1 MEPEGGQPEAPPA
14 RAWTVPVYT
23 AVPVDTA
30 LPVIGRRAG
39 ELLAKPNALPFSAA
53 ALEELKVRIDGYV
66 VDVMNEARRIARR
79 QQADVISP
87 AYVRQASECLV
98 ARKGR
103 RRVALAGS
111 LGGALLGATF
121 QSLMDV
127 AAGKPM
133 PPIQVVGSAILG
145 MLGAF
150 LIAVQLLRE

>member
-1 MEPEGGQPEAPPA
+1 MEPEGVQPEAPTA

-23 AVPVDTA
+23 AVPVDTP

-39 ELLAKPNALPFSAA
+39 ELLAKPNAIPFSAA

-66 VDVMNEARRIARR
+66 VDVMSEARRIARR

-87 AYVRQASECLV
+87 AYV
-98 ARKGR
+98 KGR

-111 LGGALLGATF
+111 VSGVLLGAAF
-121 QSLMDV
+121 PGLLDA
-127 AAGKPM
+127 AAGNPM
-133 PPIQVVGSAILG
+133 SPVQVVGSAIFG

>member
-1 MEPEGGQPEAPPA
+1 MEPEGAQPETPTA

-23 AVPVDTA
+23 AVPVDTP
-30 LPVIGRRAG
+30 LPIIGRRAG

-53 ALEELKVRIDGYV
+53 ALEELKARIDGYV
-66 VDVMNEARRIARR
+66 VDVMREARRIARR

-103 RRVALAGS
+103 KRVALAGS
-111 LGGALLGATF
+111 VSGVALGAAF
-121 QSLMDV
+121 PSLLDV

-133 PPIQVVGSAILG
+133 SPIQVVGSAIFG

>member
-1 MEPEGGQPEAPPA
+1 MEPEGVQPEAPTA

-23 AVPVDTA
+23 AVPVDTP

-39 ELLAKPNALPFSAA
+39 ELLAKPNAIPFSAA

-66 VDVMNEARRIARR
+66 VDVMSEARRIARR

-111 LGGALLGATF
+111 VSGVLLGAAF
-121 QSLMDV
+121 PGLLDA
-127 AAGKPM
+127 AAGNPM
-133 PPIQVVGSAILG
+133 SPVQVVGSAIFG

>member
-1 MEPEGGQPEAPPA
+1 MEPDGAQPETSTA
-14 RAWTVPVYT
+14 RTWTIPVYT
-23 AVPVDTA
+23 AVPVDTP

-39 ELLAKPNALPFSAA
+39 ELLAKPDALPFSPA

-66 VDVMNEARRIARR
+66 VDVVSEARRIARR

-87 AYVRQASECLV
+87 AYVRQGSECLV
-98 ARKGR
+98 ARKGSR
-103 RRVALAGS
+103 RAAFANS
-111 LGGALLGATF
+111 FGGVLLGAAF
-121 QSLMDV
+121 PSLLDV

-150 LIAVQLLRE
+150 LIAVLFLRD